1 MLGINLKVGV
11 EATLQRLNAHSK
23 GRQFKD
29 LKFVWG
35 YPTAAISEYDGKVT
49 VYLPHV
55 DEAGVVPQGLL
66 HRLVGYVCHE
76 LGHHWFTESPSGT
89 MRSITQ
95 GATSSCTA

>member
-55 DEAGVVPQGLL
+55 DEAKAVPQGLL
-66 HRLVGYVCHE
+66 APPCRAMSAMSWATIGSL
-76 LGHHWFTESPSGT
+76 LAPFGT
-89 MRSITQ
+89 MPQVT
-95 GATSSCTA
+95 TNSCTA

>member
-49 VYLPHV
+49 IYLPHV
-55 DEAGVVPQGLL
+55 DEAKAVPDGLL
-66 HRLVGYVCHE
+66 APPCGLRSAMSWVTTG
-76 LGHHWFTESPSGT
+76 SPPAGFGT
-89 MRSITQ
+89 MPQVMTN
-95 GATSSCTA
+95 SCTA